1 MYLLKGINWKP
12 AVLFFSLIVLSTS
25 CGNTLQEI
33 TLRHDGSGVISNQ
46 YDFTEM
52 LGMIKMMKSA
62 MEGEESTPGFSEN
75 IMEVLLKEN
84 QIDTSFTMGQA
95 LPDSLRHRIDHPE
108 LLDKMSIRVQM
119 MGENIQTLLGITI
132 EFDHQEEIIKIFE
145 ELLKT
150 EDEEEKAAMDLKEIR
165 SGFGRFTVHPD
176 QGMVI
181 FEESEFKVQGMEAS
195 ELEFENMGEEDREMM
210 ELFFGEQ
217 KNITVIHL
225 PGRVIE
231 HTHPLGSLSDDGTT
245 LTIEES
251 MIDLIRS
258 KKSPAFTIRYETK

>member
-1 MYLLKGINWKP
+1 MHLITRMKWKP
-12 AVLFFSLIVLSTS
+12 VFFLFSLIVWSTS
-25 CGNTLQEI
+25 CGSTLQEI
-33 TLRHDGSGVISNQ
+33 TLRYDGSGVIYNQ

-84 QIDTSFTMGQA
+84 PIDTSFTMGQA

-119 MGENIQTLLGITI
+119 SGENNQTLLGITI
-132 EFDHQEEIIKIFE
+132 SFDHQEEIIKIFE

-150 EDEEEKAAMDLKEIR
+150 EDEEEKAAIDLKEIR
-165 SGFGRFTVHPD
+165 SGFGRFTVHAD
-176 QGMVI
+176 QGMVF

-195 ELEFENMGEEDREMM
+195 ELEFENMQEEDKEMM

-225 PGRVIE
+225 PGRIIE
-231 HTHPLGSLSDDGTT
+231 YDHPLGILSEDGTT

-251 MIDLIRS
+251 MLNLIRS
-258 KKSPAFTIRYETK
+258 KRSPAFTIRYETK